1 MVSRALCVG
10 INDYPIRGMDL
21 KGCVN
26 DAKAWAAVLIDHF
39 DFATGDVTM
48 LLDAQATKR
57 KIVLAALEELLAG
70 AQKGDVLVFT
80 N

>member
-26 DAKAWAAVLIDHF
+26 DANGV
-39 DFATGDVTM
+39 GGR
-48 LLDAQATKR
+48 AQR
-57 KIVLAALEELLAG
+57 PLRLRVG
-70 AQKGDVLVFT
+70 
-80 N
+80 